1 MRIGFLR
8 NISGHTKSKSVLASF
23 FEHRKDGYMNST
35 EKETNNLSEG
45 AAETVKS
52 KKEIRAE
59 KRAAIDPIGDFV
71 RFAKRRNSIQNLKL
85 SCGDIT
91 QIADWSAYNI

>member
-1 MRIGFLR
+1 MLLPEISFPPGIFAYRIFAQYKR
-8 NISGHTKSKSVLASF
+8 AHEIKKCARSF

-35 EKETNNLSEG
+35 EKENVNLSGG

-59 KRAAIDPIGDFV
+59 KRAA
-71 RFAKRRNSIQNLKL
+71 RKKE
-85 SCGDIT
+85 
-91 QIADWSAYNI
+91 